1 MALLTDQFRIFT
13 AKRFIKSLEGADPT
27 QSDLVAGT
35 SRDRLYVFIGRPQE
49 WDNENAAPTPVDSF
63 QEFSD
68 TFSDMISLKRVL
80 ASDTIQVVRRIDW
93 TPPEQTTGGL
103 GYVYDMYRHDYSSTK
118 TASSGA
124 TKLYDADFYVVN
136 SQYQVYKCI
145 YNGTSPSDPN
155 GKPSTVEPT
164 GTSTS
169 IITTSDGYRWKYL
182 YTIPVGQ
189 VLKFFSNDY
198 MPVLSDVAVTGDAVG
213 GEIDSVVIQASGT
226 GYNNGTYE
234 NVPIKG
240 DGVGGR
246 VSLVVDG
253 GKIVSATV
261 TSGGSGYTF
270 GKVVIDEVNGI
281 GAGTG
286 TGAAIDVIIP
296 PDTGHGS
303 DPGKELGG
311 YRCMINTKF
320 TYDEGSG
327 DFPTDNDYRR
337 IGLVIN
343 PYQYGTTELTSAIT
357 LSATKAVIFS
367 PTFTGQFQTDEIIT
381 QSRTIGGQQVTARG
395 RVISWNN
402 TTKVLKY
409 YQNRIDGV
417 FPEITGNLT
426 EFEGGNP
433 VTGST
438 SGTTADPDINFPVVS
453 GISTRVINNTEYD
466 LGMSF
471 TNGYAKSEIQPN
483 SGEIIYIDNRGAI
496 SRAGVQIEDIK
507 IVIEF

>member
-27 QSDLVAGT
+27 QSDLVAGS

-49 WDNENAAPTPVDSF
+49 WDNENAPPTPVDSF

-80 ASDTIQVVRRIDW
+80 ASDTIQVIRRIDW

-169 IITTSDGYRWKYL
+169 IITTADGYRWKYL

-253 GKIVSATV
+253 GKIVNATV

-303 DPGKELGG
+303 NPAKELGG
-311 YRCMINTKF
+311 YRVMINTKF

-327 DFPTDNDYRR
+327 DFPTDNHYRR

-343 PYQYGTTELTSAIT
+343 PNQYGTTELTSAVT

-381 QSRTIGGQQVTARG
+381 QSRTVGGQQVTARG

-402 TTKVLKY
+402 ITKVLKY

-438 SGTTADPDINFPVVS
+438 SGTSADPDINFPVVS

-471 TNGYAKSEIQPN
+471 TNGYAKSEIEPN

-496 SRAGVQIEDIK
+496 SRAGDQIEDIK

>member
-1 MALLTDQFRIFT
+1 
-13 AKRFIKSLEGADPT
+13 
-27 QSDLVAGT
+27 
-35 SRDRLYVFIGRPQE
+35 
-49 WDNENAAPTPVDSF
+49 
-63 QEFSD
+63 
-68 TFSDMISLKRVL
+68 
-80 ASDTIQVVRRIDW
+80 
-93 TPPEQTTGGL
+93 
-103 GYVYDMYRHDYSSTK
+103 MYRHDYSATK

-136 SQYQVYKCI
+136 SSYQVYKCI

-169 IITTSDGYRWKYL
+169 IITTADGYRWKYM
-182 YTIPVGQ
+182 YTIPVGL
-189 VLKFFSNDY
+189 VLKFFSNEY
-198 MPVLSDVAVTGDAVG
+198 MPVLSDTAVVSDAIG
-213 GEIDSVVIQASGT
+213 GEIDTVIISSSGA

-253 GKIVSATV
+253 GRIVNATV

-270 GKVVIDEVNGI
+270 GKVIIDEVNGI
-281 GAGTG
+281 GAGAGSGG
-286 TGAAIDVIIP
+286 TVEVIIP
-296 PDTGHGS
+296 PTVGHGAE
-303 DPGKELGG
+303 PGTEMGG
-311 YRCMINTKF
+311 YRVMINTKF
-320 TYDEGSG
+320 TYAEGSG

-343 PYQYGTTELTSAIT
+343 PNKFGTTELAADLT
-357 LSATKAVIFS
+357 LSATKSVIFA
-367 PTFTGQFQTDEIIT
+367 PTFTGNFATDEIIT

-395 RVISWNN
+395 RVISWNS

-417 FPEITGNLT
+417 FPEFTGSLI

-433 VTGST
+433 VVGAT
-438 SGTTADPDINFPVVS
+438 SGASADPDINFPIVS
-453 GISTRVINNTEYD
+453 GSSTRVINNTEYD

-471 TNGYAKSEIQPN
+471 TNGYARPEVEPN
-483 SGEIIYIDNRGAI
+483 SGRVIYIDNRGAI
-496 SRAGVQIEDIK
+496 TRAGDQIEDIK
-507 IVIEF
+507 IVVEF

>member
-13 AKRFIKSLEGADPT
+13 AKRFIKSLEGAVPT
-27 QSDLVAGT
+27 QSDLEAGA

-49 WDNENAAPTPVDSF
+49 WDNESAPPTPVDSL

-68 TFSDMISLKRVL
+68 IYDDMISMKRVL
-80 ASDTIQVVRRIDW
+80 ANDTIQVIRRIDW

-155 GKPSTVEPT
+155 GKPSTIEPT

-169 IITTSDGYRWKYL
+169 IITTADGYRWKYL

-198 MPVLSDVAVTGDAVG
+198 MPVLSDVAVTSDAVG
-213 GEIDSVVIQASGT
+213 GEIDTVVIQASGT

-253 GKIVSATV
+253 GKVVNATV

-270 GKVVIDEVNGI
+270 GKIIIDEVNGI

-286 TGAAIDVIIP
+286 TGASIDVIIP
-296 PDTGHGS
+296 PENGHGS
-303 DPGKELGG
+303 EPDKELGG
-311 YRCMINTKF
+311 YRVMINTKF

-343 PYQYGTTELTSAIT
+343 PNRFGTTELTSAVT
-357 LSATKAVIFS
+357 LSATRAVIFS

-381 QSRTIGGQQVTARG
+381 QSRTVGGQQVTARG
-395 RVISWNN
+395 RVISWND

-417 FPEITGNLT
+417 FPEITGNLV

-433 VTGST
+433 IVGST
-438 SGTTADPDINFPVVS
+438 SGTSADPDINFPIIS

-466 LGMSF
+466 LGMAF
-471 TNGYAKSEIQPN
+471 TNGYAKPEVEPN

-496 SRAGVQIEDIK
+496 SRAGDQIEDIK

>member
-13 AKRFIKSLEGADPT
+13 AEKFIKSLEGPDKN
-27 QSDLVAGT
+27 QSDIAAGAN
-35 SRDRLYVFIGRPQE
+35 RDRLYVYIGRPQE
-49 WDNENAAPTPVDSF
+49 WDNENNPPTPVDSF

-68 TFSDMISLKRVL
+68 SFDDMISMKRVL
-80 ASDTIQVVRRIDW
+80 ANDAVQVIRRIDW
-93 TPPEQTTGGL
+93 IPPEQTTGGL
-103 GYVYDMYRHDYSSTK
+103 GYVYDMYRHDYSSSK

-136 SQYQVYKCI
+136 SSYQTYKCI

-169 IITTSDGYRWKYL
+169 IITTADGYRWKYM
-182 YTIPVGQ
+182 YTIPVGL
-189 VLKFFSNDY
+189 VLKFFSNEY
-198 MPVLSDVAVTGDAVG
+198 MPVLSDTAVVSDAIG
-213 GEIDSVVIQASGT
+213 GEIDTVIISSSGA

-253 GKIVSATV
+253 GRIVNATV

-270 GKVVIDEVNGI
+270 GKVIIDEVNGI
-281 GAGTG
+281 GAGAGSGG
-286 TGAAIDVIIP
+286 TVEVIIP
-296 PDTGHGS
+296 PTVGHGAE
-303 DPGKELGG
+303 PGTEMGG
-311 YRCMINTKF
+311 YRVMINTKF
-320 TYDEGSG
+320 TYAEGSG

-343 PYQYGTTELTSAIT
+343 PNKFGTTELAADLT
-357 LSATKAVIFS
+357 LSATKSVIFA
-367 PTFTGQFQTDEIIT
+367 PTFTGNFATDEIIT

-395 RVISWNN
+395 RVISWNS

-417 FPEITGNLT
+417 FPEFTGSLI

-433 VTGST
+433 VVGAT
-438 SGTTADPDINFPVVS
+438 SGASADPDINFPIVS
-453 GISTRVINNTEYD
+453 GSSTRVINNTEYD

-471 TNGYAKSEIQPN
+471 TNGYARPEVEPN
-483 SGEIIYIDNRGAI
+483 SGRVIYIDNRGAI
-496 SRAGVQIEDIK
+496 TRAGDQIEDIK
-507 IVIEF
+507 IVVEF

>member
-27 QSDLVAGT
+27 QSDLVAGAN
-35 SRDRLYVFIGRPQE
+35 RDRLYVFIGRPQE
-49 WDNENAAPTPVDSF
+49 WDNENAPPTPVDSF

-68 TFSDMISLKRVL
+68 TYSDMISLKRVL

-303 DPGKELGG
+303 DPAKELGG
-311 YRCMINTKF
+311 YRVMINTKF

-343 PYQYGTTELTSAIT
+343 PNQYGTTELTSAIT

-381 QSRTIGGQQVTARG
+381 QSRTVGGQQVTARG
-395 RVISWNN
+395 RVISWNS

-438 SGTTADPDINFPVVS
+438 SGTSADPDINFPVVS
-453 GISTRVINNTEYD
+453 GTSTRIINNTEYD

-471 TNGYAKSEIQPN
+471 TNGYAKSEIEPN

-496 SRAGVQIEDIK
+496 SRAGDQIEDIK

>member
-27 QSDLVAGT
+27 QSDLDAGAN
-35 SRDRLYVFIGRPQE
+35 RDRLYVFIGRPQE
-49 WDNENAAPTPVDSF
+49 WDNENAPPTPVDSF

-303 DPGKELGG
+303 DPAKELGG
-311 YRCMINTKF
+311 YRVMINTKF

-343 PYQYGTTELTSAIT
+343 PNQYGTTELTSAIT

-381 QSRTIGGQQVTARG
+381 QSRTVGGQQVTARG
-395 RVISWNN
+395 RVISWNS

-438 SGTTADPDINFPVVS
+438 SGTSADPDINFPVVS
-453 GISTRVINNTEYD
+453 GTSTRIINNTEYD

-471 TNGYAKSEIQPN
+471 TTGYAMSEIEPN

-496 SRAGVQIEDIK
+496 SRAGDQIEDIK

>member
-13 AKRFIKSLEGADPT
+13 AKRFIKSLEGADAT
-27 QSDLVAGT
+27 QSDLQAG
-35 SRDRLYVFIGRPQE
+35 SNRDRLYVFIGRPQE
-49 WDNENAAPTPVDSF
+49 WDNENAPPTPVDSF

-80 ASDTIQVVRRIDW
+80 ANDTIQVVRRIDW

-155 GKPSTVEPT
+155 GNPSTVEPT

-213 GEIDSVVIQASGT
+213 GEIDTVVIQASGT

-253 GKIVSATV
+253 GKVVSATV

-270 GKVVIDEVNGI
+270 GKIIIDEVNGI

-296 PDTGHGS
+296 PELGHGS
-303 DPGKELGG
+303 DPTKELGG
-311 YRCMINTKF
+311 YRVMINTKF

-343 PYQYGTTELTSAIT
+343 PNQYGTTELTSAIT
-357 LSATKAVIFS
+357 LSATRAVIFS
-367 PTFTGQFQTDEIIT
+367 PTFTGTFSTDEIIT
-381 QSRTIGGQQVTARG
+381 QSRTVGGQQVTARG
-395 RVISWNN
+395 RVISWNT

-433 VTGST
+433 VTGAT
-438 SGTTADPDINFPVVS
+438 SGTSADPDINFPVVS
-453 GISTRVINNTEYD
+453 GVSTRVINNTEYD

-471 TNGYAKSEIQPN
+471 TNGYAKPEIDPN

-496 SRAGVQIEDIK
+496 SRAGDQIEDIK

>member
-27 QSDLVAGT
+27 QSDLVAGAN
-35 SRDRLYVFIGRPQE
+35 RDRLYVFIGRPQE
-49 WDNENAAPTPVDSF
+49 WDNENAPPTPVDSF

-68 TFSDMISLKRVL
+68 TYSDMISLKRVL

-303 DPGKELGG
+303 DPAKELGG
-311 YRCMINTKF
+311 YRVMINTKF

-343 PYQYGTTELTSAIT
+343 PNQYDTTELTSAIT

-381 QSRTIGGQQVTARG
+381 QSRTVGGQQVTARG
-395 RVISWNN
+395 RVISWNS

-438 SGTTADPDINFPVVS
+438 SGTSADPDINFPVVS
-453 GISTRVINNTEYD
+453 GTSTRIINNTEYD

-471 TNGYAKSEIQPN
+471 TNGYAKSEIEPN

-496 SRAGVQIEDIK
+496 SRAGDQIEDIK

>member
-27 QSDLVAGT
+27 QSDLVAGAN
-35 SRDRLYVFIGRPQE
+35 RDRLYVFIGRPQE
-49 WDNENAAPTPVDSF
+49 WDNENAPPTPVDSF

-68 TFSDMISLKRVL
+68 TYSDMISLKRVL

-303 DPGKELGG
+303 DPAKELGG
-311 YRCMINTKF
+311 YRVMINTKF

-343 PYQYGTTELTSAIT
+343 PNQYGTTELTSAIT

-381 QSRTIGGQQVTARG
+381 QSRTVGGQQVTARG
-395 RVISWNN
+395 RVISWNA

-438 SGTTADPDINFPVVS
+438 SGTSADPDINFPVVS
-453 GISTRVINNTEYD
+453 GTSTRIINNTEYD

-471 TNGYAKSEIQPN
+471 TNGYAKSEIEPN

-496 SRAGVQIEDIK
+496 SRAGDQIEDIK

>member
-13 AKRFIKSLEGADPT
+13 AKRFIKSLEGADAT
-27 QSDLVAGT
+27 QSDLQAG
-35 SRDRLYVFIGRPQE
+35 SNRDRLYVFIGRPQE
-49 WDNENAAPTPVDSF
+49 WDNENAPPTPVDSF

-80 ASDTIQVVRRIDW
+80 ANDTIQVVRRIDW

-213 GEIDSVVIQASGT
+213 GEIDTVVIQASGT

-253 GKIVSATV
+253 GKVVSATV

-270 GKVVIDEVNGI
+270 GKIIIDEVNGI

-296 PDTGHGS
+296 PELGHGS
-303 DPGKELGG
+303 DPTKELGG
-311 YRCMINTKF
+311 YRVMINTKF

-343 PYQYGTTELTSAIT
+343 PNQYGTTELTSAIT
-357 LSATKAVIFS
+357 LSATRAVIFS
-367 PTFTGQFQTDEIIT
+367 PTFTGTFSTDEIIT
-381 QSRTIGGQQVTARG
+381 QSRTVGGQQVTARG
-395 RVISWNN
+395 RVISWNT

-433 VTGST
+433 VTGAT
-438 SGTTADPDINFPVVS
+438 SGTSADPDINFQLYLVS
-453 GISTRVINNTEYD
+453 RPESSTILNMT
-466 LGMSF
+466 
-471 TNGYAKSEIQPN
+471 
-483 SGEIIYIDNRGAI
+483 
-496 SRAGVQIEDIK
+496 
-507 IVIEF
+507 

>member
-27 QSDLVAGT
+27 QSDLVAGS

-49 WDNENAAPTPVDSF
+49 WDNENAPPTPVDSF

-80 ASDTIQVVRRIDW
+80 ASDTIQVIRRIDW

-169 IITTSDGYRWKYL
+169 IITTADGYRWKYL

-253 GKIVSATV
+253 GKIVNATV

-303 DPGKELGG
+303 NPAKELGG
-311 YRCMINTKF
+311 YRVMINTKF

-343 PYQYGTTELTSAIT
+343 PNQYGTTELTSAVT

-381 QSRTIGGQQVTARG
+381 QSRTVGGQQVTARG

-402 TTKVLKY
+402 ITKVLKY

-438 SGTTADPDINFPVVS
+438 SGTSADPDINFPVVS

-471 TNGYAKSEIQPN
+471 TNGYAKSEIEPN

-496 SRAGVQIEDIK
+496 SRAGDQIEDIK

>member
-13 AKRFIKSLEGADPT
+13 AKRFIKSLEGADAT
-27 QSDLVAGT
+27 QSDLQAG
-35 SRDRLYVFIGRPQE
+35 SNRDRLYVIIGRPQE
-49 WDNENAAPTPVDSF
+49 WDNENAPPTPVDSF

-80 ASDTIQVVRRIDW
+80 ANDTIQVVRRIDW

-213 GEIDSVVIQASGT
+213 GEIDTVVIQASGT

-253 GKIVSATV
+253 GKVVSATV

-270 GKVVIDEVNGI
+270 GKIIIDEVNGI

-296 PDTGHGS
+296 PELGHGS
-303 DPGKELGG
+303 DPTKELGG
-311 YRCMINTKF
+311 YRVMINTKF

-343 PYQYGTTELTSAIT
+343 PNQYGTTELTSAIT
-357 LSATKAVIFS
+357 LSATRAVIFS
-367 PTFTGQFQTDEIIT
+367 PTFTGTFSTDEIIT
-381 QSRTIGGQQVTARG
+381 QSRTVGGQQVTARG
-395 RVISWNN
+395 RVISWNT

-433 VTGST
+433 VTGAT
-438 SGTTADPDINFPVVS
+438 SGTSADPDINFPVVS

-471 TNGYAKSEIQPN
+471 TNGYAKPEIDPN

-496 SRAGVQIEDIK
+496 SRAGDQIEDIK

>member
-13 AKRFIKSLEGADPT
+13 AKRFIKSLEGADAT
-27 QSDLVAGT
+27 QSDLQAG
-35 SRDRLYVFIGRPQE
+35 SNRDRLYVFIGRPQE
-49 WDNENAAPTPVDSF
+49 WDNENAPPTPVDSF

-80 ASDTIQVVRRIDW
+80 ANDTIQVVRRIDW

-136 SQYQVYKCI
+136 SQYQTYKCS

-198 MPVLSDVAVTGDAVG
+198 MPVLADVAVTGDAVG
-213 GEIDSVVIQASGT
+213 GEIDTVVIQASGT

-253 GKIVSATV
+253 GKVVSATV

-270 GKVVIDEVNGI
+270 GKIIIDEVNGI

-296 PDTGHGS
+296 PELGHGS
-303 DPGKELGG
+303 DPTKELGG
-311 YRCMINTKF
+311 YRVMINTKF

-343 PYQYGTTELTSAIT
+343 PNQYGTTELTSAIT
-357 LSATKAVIFS
+357 LSATRAVIFS
-367 PTFTGQFQTDEIIT
+367 PTFTGTFSTDEIIT
-381 QSRTIGGQQVTARG
+381 QSRTVGGQQVTARG
-395 RVISWNN
+395 RVISWNT

-433 VTGST
+433 VTGAT
-438 SGTTADPDINFPVVS
+438 SGTSADPDINFPVVS
-453 GISTRVINNTEYD
+453 GGSTRVINNTEYD

-471 TNGYAKSEIQPN
+471 TNGYAKPEIDPN

-496 SRAGVQIEDIK
+496 SRAGDQIEDIK

>member
-27 QSDLVAGT
+27 QSDLEAGAN
-35 SRDRLYVFIGRPQE
+35 RDRLYVFIGRPQE
-49 WDNENAAPTPVDSF
+49 WDNENAPPTPVDSF

-303 DPGKELGG
+303 DPAKELGG
-311 YRCMINTKF
+311 YRVMINTKF

-343 PYQYGTTELTSAIT
+343 PNQYGTTELTSAIT

-381 QSRTIGGQQVTARG
+381 QSRTVGGQQVTARG
-395 RVISWNN
+395 RVISWNS

-438 SGTTADPDINFPVVS
+438 SGTSADPDINFPVVS
-453 GISTRVINNTEYD
+453 GTSTRIINNTEYD

-471 TNGYAKSEIQPN
+471 TNGYAKSEIEPN

-496 SRAGVQIEDIK
+496 SRAGDQIEDIK

>member
-337 IGLVIN
+337 IGLEIN

-496 SRAGVQIEDIK
+496 SRAGDQIEDIK

>member
-27 QSDLVAGT
+27 QSDLVAGAN
-35 SRDRLYVFIGRPQE
+35 RDRLYVFIGRPQE
-49 WDNENAAPTPVDSF
+49 WDNENAPPTPVDSF

-68 TFSDMISLKRVL
+68 TYSDMISLKRVL

-155 GKPSTVEPT
+155 GKPSTIEPT

-169 IITTSDGYRWKYL
+169 IITTADGYRWKYL

-270 GKVVIDEVNGI
+270 GKVVIDEINGI

-303 DPGKELGG
+303 EPAKELGG
-311 YRCMINTKF
+311 YRVMINTKF

-343 PYQYGTTELTSAIT
+343 PNQYGTTELTSAIT

-381 QSRTIGGQQVTARG
+381 QSRTVGGQQVTARG

-438 SGTTADPDINFPVVS
+438 SGTSADPDINFPVVS
-453 GISTRVINNTEYD
+453 GVSTRIINNTEYD

-471 TNGYAKSEIQPN
+471 TNGYAKPEIEPN

-496 SRAGVQIEDIK
+496 SRAGDQIEDIK

>member
-27 QSDLVAGT
+27 QSDLVAGAN
-35 SRDRLYVFIGRPQE
+35 RDRLYVFIGRPQE
-49 WDNENAAPTPVDSF
+49 WDNENAPPTPVDSF

-68 TFSDMISLKRVL
+68 TYSDMISLKRVL

-303 DPGKELGG
+303 DPAKELGG
-311 YRCMINTKF
+311 YRVMINTKF

-343 PYQYGTTELTSAIT
+343 PNQFGTTELTSAIT

-381 QSRTIGGQQVTARG
+381 QSRTVGGQQVTARG
-395 RVISWNN
+395 RVISWNA

-438 SGTTADPDINFPVVS
+438 SGTSADPDINFPVVS
-453 GISTRVINNTEYD
+453 GTSTRIINNTEYD

-471 TNGYAKSEIQPN
+471 TNGYAKSEIEPN

-496 SRAGVQIEDIK
+496 SRAGDQIEDIK

>member
-27 QSDLVAGT
+27 QSDLVAGS

-49 WDNENAAPTPVDSF
+49 WDNENAPPTPVDSF

-80 ASDTIQVVRRIDW
+80 ASDTIQVIRRIDW

-253 GKIVSATV
+253 GKIVNATV

-303 DPGKELGG
+303 NPAKELGG
-311 YRCMINTKF
+311 YRVMINTKF

-343 PYQYGTTELTSAIT
+343 PNQYGTTELTSAVT

-381 QSRTIGGQQVTARG
+381 QSRTVGGQQVTARG

-402 TTKVLKY
+402 ITKVLKY

-438 SGTTADPDINFPVVS
+438 SGTSADPDINFPVVS

-471 TNGYAKSEIQPN
+471 TNGYAKSEIEPN

-496 SRAGVQIEDIK
+496 SRAGDQIEDIK

>member
-1 MALLTDQFRIFT
+1 MT
-13 AKRFIKSLEGADPT
+13 GH
-27 QSDLVAGT
+27 
-35 SRDRLYVFIGRPQE
+35 
-49 WDNENAAPTPVDSF
+49 
-63 QEFSD
+63 
-68 TFSDMISLKRVL
+68 
-80 ASDTIQVVRRIDW
+80 
-93 TPPEQTTGGL
+93 PPEQTTGGL

-198 MPVLSDVAVTGDAVG
+198 MPVLSDIAVTGDAVG
-213 GEIDSVVIQASGT
+213 GEIDTVVIQASGT

-253 GKIVSATV
+253 GKVVSATV

-270 GKVVIDEVNGI
+270 GKIVIDEINGI

-303 DPGKELGG
+303 DPTKELGG
-311 YRCMINTKF
+311 YRVMINTKF

-343 PYQYGTTELTSAIT
+343 PNQYGTTELTSAIT
-357 LSATKAVIFS
+357 LSATRAVIFS

-381 QSRTIGGQQVTARG
+381 QSRTVGGQQVTARG
-395 RVISWNN
+395 RVISWNT

-438 SGTTADPDINFPVVS
+438 SGTSADPDINFPVVS
-453 GISTRVINNTEYD
+453 GVSTRVINNTEYD

-471 TNGYAKSEIQPN
+471 TNGYAKPEIEPN

-496 SRAGVQIEDIK
+496 SRAGDQIEDIK

>member
-13 AKRFIKSLEGADPT
+13 AKRFIKSLEGADAS
-27 QSDLVAGT
+27 QSDLEAGT
-35 SRDRLYVFIGRPQE
+35 NRDRLYVFIGRPQE
-49 WDNENAAPTPVDSF
+49 WDNENAPPTPVDSF

-80 ASDTIQVVRRIDW
+80 ANDTIQVVRRIDW

-213 GEIDSVVIQASGT
+213 GEIDTVVIQASGT

-253 GKIVSATV
+253 GKVVSATV

-270 GKVVIDEVNGI
+270 GKIIIDEVNGI

-296 PDTGHGS
+296 PDLGHGS
-303 DPGKELGG
+303 DPTKELGG
-311 YRCMINTKF
+311 YRVMINTKF

-343 PYQYGTTELTSAIT
+343 PNQYGTTELTSAIT
-357 LSATKAVIFS
+357 LSATRAVIFS
-367 PTFTGQFQTDEIIT
+367 PTFTGTFSTDEIIT
-381 QSRTIGGQQVTARG
+381 QSRTVGGQQVTARG
-395 RVISWNN
+395 RVISWNT

-433 VTGST
+433 VTGAT
-438 SGTTADPDINFPVVS
+438 SGTSADPDINFPVVS
-453 GISTRVINNTEYD
+453 GVSTRVINNTEYD

-471 TNGYAKSEIQPN
+471 TNGYAKPEIDPN

-496 SRAGVQIEDIK
+496 SRAGDQIEDIK

>member
-27 QSDLVAGT
+27 QSDLVAGAN
-35 SRDRLYVFIGRPQE
+35 RDRLYVFIGRPQE
-49 WDNENAAPTPVDSF
+49 WDNENAPPTPVDSF

-68 TFSDMISLKRVL
+68 TYSDMISLKRVL

-155 GKPSTVEPT
+155 GKPSTIEPT

-169 IITTSDGYRWKYL
+169 IITTADGYRWKYL

-270 GKVVIDEVNGI
+270 GKVVIDEINGI

-303 DPGKELGG
+303 EPTKELGG
-311 YRCMINTKF
+311 YRVMINTKF

-343 PYQYGTTELTSAIT
+343 PNQYGTTELTSAIT

-381 QSRTIGGQQVTARG
+381 QSRTVGGQQVTARG

-438 SGTTADPDINFPVVS
+438 SGTSADPDINFPVVS
-453 GISTRVINNTEYD
+453 GVSTRIINNTEYD

-471 TNGYAKSEIQPN
+471 TNGYAKPEIEPN

-496 SRAGVQIEDIK
+496 SRAGDQIEDIK